1 MAVKKEIVKQE
12 KTKNPTRQK
21 VIVEQGRVMS
31 NPKIEHKILYTEV
44 VASKEIAK
52 EKVNELKEKFKDTEG
67 LSIVSFSL

>member
-1 MAVKKEIVKQE
+1 MAKKTDE
-12 KTKNPTRQK
+12 KKVIIRKNPTRQK

-44 VASKEIAK
+44 VASKEMAK